1 MKNEER
7 NEIEMEFCV
16 QLVDNDPELK
26 TTSNETFK
34 CNTIERF
41 LSINNK
47 RNYKRDLSISANHK
61 YYTNVTQTKNINQS
75 EYDMIRLFSR
85 FHTANHKHTQTTTTR
100 KEEDNSQDVSV
111 RNLISMISS

>member
-61 YYTNVTQTKNINQS
+61 YYTNVTQNK
-75 EYDMIRLFSR
+75 
-85 FHTANHKHTQTTTTR
+85 KH
-100 KEEDNSQDVSV
+100 
-111 RNLISMISS
+111 

>member
-1 MKNEER
+1 MK
-7 NEIEMEFCV
+7 FCV
-16 QLVDNDPELK
+16 QLVDIDPELK

-61 YYTNVTQTKNINQS
+61 YYTNVTQNKTLMKVNTIWYVCS
-75 EYDMIRLFSR
+75 PVSIPLI
-85 FHTANHKHTQTTTTR
+85 TQTQPQKKR
-100 KEEDNSQDVSV
+100 
-111 RNLISMISS
+111 RR